1 MADQPAAETFA
12 GPFELTIDTI
22 VTGGAG
28 MGRLDG
34 RVVFVPGTAPGERVR
49 AEAVKV
55 KKHFAEAKLLE
66 VLEASPHRVE
76 PPLGEIGTISGC
88 DLQHLDPAAQREAK
102 RAIVLDCLKRQG
114 GLEADALVDGPVTDA
129 PALGYRNKVRLHRAP
144 TGQWGVIHVG
154 SHDVLPIETHGLMP
168 DLFNEVILPWI
179 RLLPPVE
186 QVVVRLDADGG
197 WLASLF
203 GQPAR
208 LKTLKAILGKE
219 DQEPAPGCRGIL
231 FNNRPAWGRD
241 HLLMRLGDRTWR
253 VHARSFFQVNFAE
266 TAAALDLAAS
276 WLDEAGVTAADPAPV
291 LVDLYGGV
299 GLFGL
304 ALGDRAARI
313 VAVEDN
319 HQAVLDARNNY
330 ERDPRTAGRAVV
342 LQAPVDKV
350 TKAWKFAR
358 EGQVRPPR
366 GPADAPDV
374 RTLAQAADLGRALD
388 WSRALVVC
396 DPPREG
402 LGEHVTND
410 LAALAP
416 PRILMMSCDPATLA
430 RDVKALAAA
439 GYRLARGRVIDMFP
453 LTSHVETLIELVRD

>member
-1 MADQPAAETFA
+1 MAEQPFA
-12 GPFELTIDTI
+12 QPFELVIDTL

-28 MGRLDG
+28 LGRLDG
-34 RVVFVPGTAPGERVR
+34 RVVFVPGTCPGERVR

-55 KKHFAEAKLLE
+55 KKSFVEARLVE
-66 VLEASPHRVE
+66 VLEASPRRVD
-76 PPLGEIGTISGC
+76 PPLGETGTLSGC
-88 DLQHLDPAAQREAK
+88 DLQHLDPQAQREAK

-114 GLEADALVDGPVTDA
+114 GLEADALIDGPATDA

-144 TGQWGVIHVG
+144 TGQWGVMRAG
-154 SHDVLPIETHGLMP
+154 SHDVLPIERHGLMP
-168 DLFNEVILPWI
+168 DQFNDVILPWLA
-179 RLLPPVE
+179 LLPPLE
-186 QVVVRLDADGG
+186 QAVVRLDGDGG

-203 GQPAR
+203 GPPTR
-208 LKTLKAILGKE
+208 LKTLKAVLGAE
-219 DQEPAPGCRGIL
+219 DAEPAPGCRGVL
-231 FNNRPAWGRD
+231 YNNRPAWGRD

-266 TAAALDLAAS
+266 TAAALDLAAA
-276 WLDEAGVTAADPAPV
+276 WLDEAGITADAPAPA

-304 ALGDRAARI
+304 ALGERARRI
-313 VAVEDN
+313 VGVEEN
-319 HQAVLDARNNY
+319 RQAVLDARNNY
-330 ERDPRTAGRAVV
+330 ERDARTAGRAVV
-342 LQAPVDKV
+342 LEAPVAKV

-358 EGQVRPPR
+358 EGDVRPPK
-366 GPADAPDV
+366 GPAEAPEAKV
-374 RTLAQAADLGRALD
+374 LAEAAALGRELD

-410 LAALAP
+410 LAALTP
-416 PRILMMSCDPATLA
+416 PRLLYMSCDPATLA
-430 RDVKALAAA
+430 RDVKALTSA

-453 LTSHVETLIELVRD
+453 MTSHVECLVELVRG